1 MALEFEGSR
10 FPASIKIFLLVMN
23 SLPVFLYDS
32 LPNALRTIAIANGRG
47 EHEESDI
54 RAAGGVAAC
63 VNLMFEFLTYEHL
76 VVTSVR
82 LIGHA

>member
-1 MALEFEGSR
+1 MDLDSQVDAGFPRLLKSSR
-10 FPASIKIFLLVMN
+10 SRNERYLHFYTIACRM
-23 SLPVFLYDS
+23 
-32 LPNALRTIAIANGRG
+32 RTIAIANGG

-63 VNLMFEFLTYEHL
+63 VNLMSSSSYEHL

-82 LIGHA
+82 LVGHA